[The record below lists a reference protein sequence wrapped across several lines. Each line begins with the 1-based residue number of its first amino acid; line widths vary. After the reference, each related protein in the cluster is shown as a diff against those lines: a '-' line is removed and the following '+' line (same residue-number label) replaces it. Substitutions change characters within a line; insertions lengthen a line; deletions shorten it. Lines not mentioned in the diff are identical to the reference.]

1 MASALL
7 LDVGFVIIDVT
18 PESMEAYE
26 QATGAVIPGLA
37 DLGAARNWDEVARRA
52 GLGDLF
58 GLFRALATVVPDTI
72 FVPEAIDLIEE
83 AHAGAVPAGVLTNH
97 SYSILEPEWFAG
109 RPEFASMRT
118 FIDAAAV
125 GFPKPDPQGY
135 LLAAAE
141 LGVRPEE
148 VVFLD
153 DTQECVDGANA
164 VGMTG
169 IVVDPQDRQPA
180 FDEARQLLGLASGA
194 AEPLARRIVP

>member
-7 LDVGFVIIDVT
+7 LDVGFVILDIT
-18 PESMEAYE
+18 PESMQAYE
-26 QATGAVIPGLA
+26 RATNVLIPGLTGLSA
-37 DLGAARNWDEVARRA
+37 TRDWDEVARRA
-52 GLGDLF
+52 GLGDAL
-58 GLFRALATVVPDTI
+58 GLFRALGTAVPDTI
-72 FVPEAIDLIEE
+72 FVPEAVELIEQ

-97 SYSILEPEWFAG
+97 SYAILEPEWFAG
-109 RPEFASMRT
+109 RPEFASLRT
-118 FIDAAAV
+118 FIDAAAI

-135 LLAAAE
+135 LLAAGE

-169 IVVDPQDRQPA
+169 IIVDPQDRRPA
-180 FDEARQLLGLASGA
+180 FDEARRLLGLA
-194 AEPLARRIVP
+194 